1 MTTATE
7 TPNLPAA
14 VDPRNPRNYKWAV
27 YNVYE
32 PEELD
37 HLDCFRR
44 RVHALNWVKHRNA
57 MAGEFSGND
66 WAVRETTAEE
76 RQRLADYW
84 VDVSQQ
90 QPEVFM
96 RYASLRS
103 VK

>member
-7 TPNLPAA
+7 TINLPAA
-14 VDPRNPRNYKWAV
+14 ADPRNPRNYKWAV

-44 RVHALNWVKHRNA
+44 RVHALNWVSHRNG
-57 MAGEFSGND
+57 MSTHDD
-66 WAVRETTAEE
+66 WAVRETTLEE

-84 VDVSQQ
+84 VTVSQQ

>member
-7 TPNLPAA
+7 TINLPAA

-27 YNVYE
+27 YNVYGS
-32 PEELD
+32 EELNY
-37 HLDCFRR
+37 LNCFRR
-44 RVHALNWVKHRNA
+44 LEHASEWA
-57 MAGEFSGND
+57 EFND
-66 WAVRETTAEE
+66 WEVRETTAEE

-84 VDVSQQ
+84 VTMSQQ

-96 RYASLRS
+96 RYASLRL

>member
-7 TPNLPAA
+7 TINLPAA
-14 VDPRNPRNYKWAV
+14 IDPRNPRNYKWAV

-44 RVHALNWVKHRNA
+44 RVHALNWVAHRNE
-57 MAGEFSGND
+57 MTEFND

-84 VDVSQQ
+84 VTVSQQ